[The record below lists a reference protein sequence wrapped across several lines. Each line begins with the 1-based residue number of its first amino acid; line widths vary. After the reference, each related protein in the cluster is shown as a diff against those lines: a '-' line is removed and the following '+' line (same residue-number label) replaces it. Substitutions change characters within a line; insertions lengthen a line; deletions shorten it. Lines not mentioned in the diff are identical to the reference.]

1 MSTTFPGS
9 PPPNRTKTENHLQ
22 ATLGFAKREICR
34 TISAGLAILAVSLR
48 LVCGDTLQWDP
59 SGSST
64 SFTSANWHD
73 VTTGSGGLIGPGGT
87 SDYNTLQFVG
97 SGNNSKDAPTAMSV
111 GASTSF
117 TSLLFADSF
126 NSTNTTA
133 ISNNTAANY
142 IFHIANNGSIAD
154 NATSGTI
161 TFSRSSSGTFTF
173 DLYGANAVTVAA
185 GAQIV
190 FDSTVV
196 IANESSTNIGGI
208 AKTGGGTLTL
218 AGANTFSG
226 ATAVSGGVLNAAG
239 TGSNQALA
247 ATTSVTV
254 NSSGTLLL
262 GNSNQ
267 INDSATMT
275 LNGGSFN
282 TGGFSEHGGSNNA
295 AGVGSLTLSSSS
307 VLNLGNGSSIL
318 AFAKS
323 SGQSWTGTLSIYNWS
338 GSTTGGGTDQVYFG
352 TDNTGLTST
361 QLSQIEFYTGNGT
374 GDLGMARILADGEIV
389 PVPEPAT
396 WLAGILSIAAIAWSL
411 RGRFSQRLLLD

>member
-1 MSTTFPGS
+1 
-9 PPPNRTKTENHLQ
+9 
-22 ATLGFAKREICR
+22 
-34 TISAGLAILAVSLR
+34 
-48 LVCGDTLQWDP
+48 
-59 SGSST
+59 
-64 SFTSANWHD
+64 
-73 VTTGSGGLIGPGGT
+73 
-87 SDYNTLQFVG
+87 
-97 SGNNSKDAPTAMSV
+97 MSV